1 MNLLFLS
8 KGLRGWVLASIAVA
22 LFLPFS
28 TTQASLTCHAQ
39 DDPDYPWV
47 CTRTVDDPNPTNC
60 VPGNA
65 SGTLINCATNP
76 LEQLVS
82 PTETPTTNSDQVSSI
97 VRSCSPTPGQPGF
110 YTCAPVESVSG
121 CAPVGVTFMTC
132 NNVPSGYTLSSSVS
146 PYSGQTPPTTN
157 TPTTQQSTNPTC
169 PGRPVGELC
178 YTPLE
183 PLPGD
188 IDESGKPGSFGS
200 LLNGVFRILISL
212 GGLVAVLSL
221 VMGGIAYMTSDAVN
235 KTEWA
240 RGRIRNALWG
250 LFILIT
256 SVLLLQTINPQLLN
270 FNFIPGNQTSSTP
283 LEVTATQ
290 SNYQFFTAGSQ
301 FGQEITAT
309 GANLLDAPPYGSVLK
324 VNTSKVPISNFQ
336 DHITLFT
343 QACEGAGGKVLPAQG
358 QSSAAFLCTKR

>member
-1 MNLLFLS
+1 MKNIFINLFVVAALTIVAGGILS
-8 KGLRGWVLASIAVA
+8 PQPLYAAEGEVTCTGYGDEGEADRWRCRGFATPPSNCSHYIGDVY
-22 LFLPFS
+22 FCPNEPFS
-28 TTQASLTCHAQ
+28 GYDCTQQRSWSTLLLGHELK
-39 DDPDYPWV
+39 
-47 CTRTVDDPNPTNC
+47 CTVIPK
-60 VPGNA
+60 
-65 SGTLINCATNP
+65 
-76 LEQLVS
+76 
-82 PTETPTTNSDQVSSI
+82 TPS
-97 VRSCSPTPGQPGF
+97 
-110 YTCAPVESVSG
+110 
-121 CAPVGVTFMTC
+121 
-132 NNVPSGYTLSSSVS
+132 
-146 PYSGQTPPTTN
+146 TTN
-157 TPTTQQSTNPTC
+157 TPNIRQSTNPTC

-221 VMGGIAYMTSDAVN
+221 VIGGIAYMTSDAVN